1 MDYNPRQQRH
11 RGEPKNHP
19 HHLSLPVHRALC
31 CGPSAVS
38 YLKHFN
44 VKFIFLWFT
53 LNAFNRQVKFHKVDH
68 QDNTALTKQHTAK
81 VIELVL
87 FWLYSLCNQIIHG
100 GAIWNSQVNRS
111 RLNDE
116 VDLLGKL
123 VPLIVEVMMDNLQ
136 AFWGEANYPVDNSPI
151 S

>member
-19 HHLSLPVHRALC
+19 HYLSLPVHRALC
-31 CGPSAVS
+31 WWPSAKS

-44 VKFIFLWFT
+44 GEFIFLLFAF
-53 LNAFNRQVKFHKVDH
+53 NAFNRQEKFHKVEH

-87 FWLYSLCNQIIHG
+87 FWLCSLCNQIIHG

-111 RLNDE
+111 QLKDE
-116 VDLLGKL
+116 ANLLGKL

-136 AFWGEANYPVDNSPI
+136 ALWGEANYPMLEKTA
-151 S
+151 